1 MSSDEVKTISGWV
14 SADTKDVFTSQVKER
29 GQVQQR
35 ALDAALA
42 TWVLLPDELQA
53 SIMGCAP
60 TDYAGLVKLIRPH
73 KQPETTSTMERL
85 YSTSEIAHR
94 TGLPETMLRRMRHET
109 YQTGRQVGPPWVQI
123 RGRIFYELPEVERW
137 IRIARRPCGRPLRNA
152 RTA

>member
-1 MSSDEVKTISGWV
+1 MGRSEEKQLGGAVRADVKDALT
-14 SADTKDVFTSQVKER
+14 AQAKER

-35 ALDAALA
+35 AVTAALQV
-42 TWVLLPDELQA
+42 WLVLPEELQA
-53 SIMGCAP
+53 RLIRSAP

-73 KQPETTSTMERL
+73 KQPEATSTMERL

-109 YQTGRQVGPPWVQI
+109 YQTGRQVGPVWVQI
-123 RGRIFYELPEVERW
+123 RGRIFYELPDVERW